1 MVTFPSLDWPGLILL
16 CFLRKTRK
24 GVVNVNVEEVE
35 GEEDEEEAETVVEGE
50 APRAAEARDRSPAA
64 GPPPP
69 PQPPPPPLPPPPPP
83 LLLETQE
90 LASKR
95 VDIQNKRFYLDVKQN
110 AKGRFLKIAEVVGA
124 GGRKSRLTVSMP
136 VAAEMRDSLGD
147 FIEHY
152 AQLGLPSG
160 AGLRRRR
167 RPPGEEEEEPQP
179 QPQQQQ
185 PPPPPAPAQPP
196 PEAQG
201 QAQPQPQRVLK
212 SEYLVRENRKYYLDL
227 KENQRGRFLRIR
239 QTVSRGPG
247 WSYPGQTPG
256 ATQGQTIALP
266 AQGLIEFRDAL
277 ARLIEDYGAA
287 PAAAAAAGGGGGG
300 GGSSPRDEAGAPG
313 PPPELP
319 AGISVPVDNKRFFF
333 DPGSNRYGIF
343 LRLSEVKPSY
353 RHSITVP
360 YKAWARFGDNFLRY
374 AEEMRAIQERRRDR
388 RAELSR
394 EIAAADSAEEEE
406 EED

>member
-1 MVTFPSLDWPGLILL
+1 MATSEAGTGGLSAAEADIQPAAAAAAAAIIAPPP
-16 CFLRKTRK
+16 
-24 GVVNVNVEEVE
+24 EEEEEE
-35 GEEDEEEAETVVEGE
+35 GEEEEEEEGTVVEE
-50 APRAAEARDRSPAA
+50 EVVVPRAAEVRERSPAV
-64 GPPPP
+64 G
-69 PQPPPPPLPPPPPP
+69 PPPLPPQPP
-83 LLLETQE
+83 LLETQE

-152 AQLGLPSG
+152 AQLGLPG
-160 AGLRRRR
+160 GGLRRRR
-167 RPPGEEEEEPQP
+167 RDDDDEEAAAAAP
-179 QPQQQQ
+179 Q
-185 PPPPPAPAQPP
+185 PPPPPPP
-196 PEAQG
+196 PQPSPAPGQAEAQ
-201 QAQPQPQRVLK
+201 AQRVLK

-247 WSYPGQTPG
+247 WGYAGQGPGQS
-256 ATQGQTIALP
+256 QGQTIALP

-287 PAAAAAAGGGGGG
+287 PASAPGGGGA
-300 GGSSPRDEAGAPG
+300 GGSGSPRDEAG
-313 PPPELP
+313 PPELP

-333 DPGSNRYGIF
+333 DPGSNRYGVF

-394 EIAAADSAEEEE
+394 EITAADSAEDEE

>member
-1 MVTFPSLDWPGLILL
+1 MATSDPG
-16 CFLRKTRK
+16 R
-24 GVVNVNVEEVE
+24 E
-35 GEEDEEEAETVVEGE
+35 GTSAAAADIQPAAIIAPPEEEEEEEETETVVGDE
-50 APRAAEARDRSPAA
+50 APQAADLRDRSPVA

-69 PQPPPPPLPPPPPP
+69 P
-83 LLLETQE
+83 LLETQE

-160 AGLRRRR
+160 GGLRRRR
-167 RPPGEEEEEPQP
+167 RPPEDEEEEAQQ
-179 QPQQQQ
+179 QPQQQETS
-185 PPPPPAPAQPP
+185 PAPAQP
-196 PEAQG
+196 EAQ
-201 QAQPQPQRVLK
+201 AQRVLK

-247 WSYPGQTPG
+247 WGYAGQSPGQS
-256 ATQGQTIALP
+256 QGQTIALP

-277 ARLIEDYGAA
+277 ARLLEDYGAA
-287 PAAAAAAGGGGGG
+287 PAAAGG
-300 GGSSPRDEAGAPG
+300 SPRDEAGAAE
-313 PPPELP
+313 PPELP

-333 DPGSNRYGIF
+333 DPGSNRYGVF

-394 EIAAADSAEEEE
+394 EATAADSAEDE

>member
-1 MVTFPSLDWPGLILL
+1 MATTSDRERASGGTDADLHLL
-16 CFLRKTRK
+16 TAVSAVAVPPEEA
-24 GVVNVNVEEVE
+24 VVAAAVEE
-35 GEEDEEEAETVVEGE
+35 EEEEGDVE
-50 APRAAEARDRSPAA
+50 ASRPPKARDPSPAA

-69 PQPPPPPLPPPPPP
+69 
-83 LLLETQE
+83 LLETQE

-110 AKGRFLKIAEVVGA
+110 AKGRFLKIAEVVGSA
-124 GGRKSRLTVSMP
+124 GRKSRLTVSMP
-136 VAAEMRDSLGD
+136 VAAEMRDYLGD

-152 AQLGLPSG
+152 AQLGLAG
-160 AGLRRRR
+160 GGGGGGGGGLRRRR
-167 RPPGEEEEEPQP
+167 RQQEEDEEAAAVV
-179 QPQQQQ
+179 QQQQ
-185 PPPPPAPAQPP
+185 QHVAPAQP
-196 PEAQG
+196 EA

-212 SEYLVRENRKYYLDL
+212 SESLVRENRKYYLDL

-239 QTVSRGPG
+239 QTVSRGSPG
-247 WSYPGQTPG
+247 WGYSAQGQSQ
-256 ATQGQTIALP
+256 AQGQTIALP

-277 ARLIEDYGAA
+277 ARLIEDYGTA
-287 PAAAAAAGGGGGG
+287 PTSAAAGVGGGGLT
-300 GGSSPRDEAGAPG
+300 DEAGAPG
-313 PPPELP
+313 PLELP
-319 AGISVPVDNKRFFF
+319 EGISVPVDNKRFFF
-333 DPGSNRYGIF
+333 DPGSNRYGVF

-394 EIAAADSAEEEE
+394 EVAAAAAADGVQEEE

>member
-1 MVTFPSLDWPGLILL
+1 MATTSDRERASGETDADLHLL
-16 CFLRKTRK
+16 TA
-24 GVVNVNVEEVE
+24 VSAVAVPPEEAVVEE
-35 GEEDEEEAETVVEGE
+35 EEEEEGDVE
-50 APRAAEARDRSPAA
+50 ASRPPKARDPSPAA

-69 PQPPPPPLPPPPPP
+69 
-83 LLLETQE
+83 LLETQE

-110 AKGRFLKIAEVVGA
+110 AKGRFLKIAEVVGSA
-124 GGRKSRLTVSMP
+124 GRKSRLTVSMP
-136 VAAEMRDSLGD
+136 VAAEMRDYLGD

-152 AQLGLPSG
+152 AQLGL
-160 AGLRRRR
+160 
-167 RPPGEEEEEPQP
+167 
-179 QPQQQQ
+179 QQQQ
-185 PPPPPAPAQPP
+185 HVAPAQP
-196 PEAQG
+196 EA

-212 SEYLVRENRKYYLDL
+212 SESLVRENRKYYLDL

-239 QTVSRGPG
+239 QTVSRGSPG
-247 WSYPGQTPG
+247 WGYSAQGQSQ
-256 ATQGQTIALP
+256 AQGQTIALP

-277 ARLIEDYGAA
+277 ARLIEDYGTA
-287 PAAAAAAGGGGGG
+287 PTSAAAGVGGGGLT
-300 GGSSPRDEAGAPG
+300 DEAGAPG
-313 PPPELP
+313 PLELP
-319 AGISVPVDNKRFFF
+319 EGISVPVDNKRFFF
-333 DPGSNRYGIF
+333 DPGSNRYGVF

-394 EIAAADSAEEEE
+394 EVAAAAAADGVQEEE